1 MSDDIDDALR
11 EETGRGRIVVTVAL
25 CFVLALTAVA
35 LALPARETAEPLL
48 VSVLSAL
55 AIVGMCSLFLGAAGS
70 LHFGRRNADI
80 VHAARMSEA
89 MPTPSA
95 ICSRRGQVI
104 FANAA
109 YRQFVGAGLSSRL
122 KAPEYLYSG
131 HPELSES
138 VYRLSL
144 AAREGREHTEELRI
158 PAGSD
163 ALGNDQNHTVLLKA
177 SVRPVKQGDT
187 RKQVLWRFE
196 DITTER
202 TQQELAFV
210 ELQNMIDY
218 LDHAPAGFYSAD
230 VDGVIHYMNATLAGW
245 LGIGLGETTSGD
257 LNLSDIIVGEDSRI
271 LSDMTSKPGG
281 EAVETY
287 DVDLTSRDGT
297 SIPVR
302 IIHHV
307 RFDEHGLPGESR
319 SLVLNRQAGHDVS
332 EDLRVAEVRFARFFN
347 SAPIGIA
354 LLDTKGKVIN
364 SNMAFAKL
372 IGEKSLRKKSLTSFF
387 DADKHDAFN
396 EAFAQANDVQ
406 AKMEPVE
413 VRFTKGDKNIAQLFV
428 SPSENLDE
436 EGAGAVVYAV
446 DVTEHRMLEQK
457 FSQSSK
463 MQAVGQLAGGVA
475 HDFNNVLT
483 AIIGFSD
490 LLLTRHTPTDPSFQ
504 DIMNIKQNANRAANL
519 VRQLLAFSRRQTLRP
534 KILLLDEAIGDM
546 KILLERLLGEHVK
559 LTVQTTR
566 DLGYVKVDVN
576 QFEQVIMNLSVNARD
591 AMPDGGE
598 LILET
603 GQLTHVE
610 GDENGQQSVMPAG
623 EYVYFAVHDH
633 GTGMSQE
640 VQDNIYDPFFTTKA
654 VGEGTGLGLSTVYGI
669 VKQTGGFIFAESEV
683 GKGTTFTVFLPRYYP
698 TEKELEP
705 EEESIEDKPSDL
717 SGKGTILLV
726 EDEEAVRTFAVRAL
740 QSRGYTVLE
749 ADSGLSALDLL
760 EEEDQVID
768 LVVSDV
774 VMPEMDGPTMLREIR
789 KQNKDVKVIFISG
802 YAEDAF
808 EKNLAEGEEF
818 AFLPKPFSLKQLAAA
833 VKDSLGS

>member
-1 MSDDIDDALR
+1 MSEEIEDVLR
-11 EETGRGRIVVTVAL
+11 EETGRGRIIVTVVL
-25 CFVLALTAVA
+25 CFVLAMTAVA

-55 AIVGMCSLFLGAAGS
+55 AVVGMCSLFLGAAGS
-70 LHFGRRNADI
+70 LHFGRRNAD
-80 VHAARMSEA
+80 VLHAARLTEA

-95 ICSRRGQVI
+95 ICTRRGQVV

-109 YRQFVGAGLSSRL
+109 YRQFVGAGLSGRP

-131 HPELSES
+131 HADLSERI
-138 VYRLSL
+138 YRLSL

-163 ALGNDQNHTVLLKA
+163 ALGYDKANTVLLKV
-177 SVRPVKQGDT
+177 SVRRVNKSDS
-187 RKQVLWRFE
+187 KKNVLWRFE
-196 DITTER
+196 DVTAER
-202 TQQELAFV
+202 TQQESAFV

-230 VDGVIHYMNATLAGW
+230 VKGVIHYMNATLAGW
-245 LGIGLGETTSGD
+245 LGIELGETTSGE
-257 LNLSDIIVGEDSRI
+257 LNLSSLIVGEN
-271 LSDMTSKPGG
+271 SDIFSELTSKPGG
-281 EAVETY
+281 ETVDTF
-287 DVDLTSRDGT
+287 DVDLTTRDGT
-297 SIPVR
+297 SLPVR
-302 IIHHV
+302 IIHRV
-307 RFDEHGLPGESR
+307 RFGDDGRAGDSQ
-319 SLVLNRQAGHDVS
+319 SLVLNRQAGQDVS

-354 LLDTKGKVIN
+354 LLDTRGKVIN
-364 SNMAFAKL
+364 SNSALARL
-372 IGEKSLRKKSLTSFF
+372 IGEKSLRGKPLTSFF
-387 DADKHDAFN
+387 DGDKQSDFN
-396 EAFAQANDVQ
+396 QAFAQANEVQ
-406 AKMEPVE
+406 AKISPVE
-413 VRFTKGDKNIAQLFV
+413 VRFAKGDKNIAQLFL
-428 SPSENLDE
+428 SPSEVLDE
-436 EGAGAVVYAV
+436 EGAGAVVFAV

-534 KILLLDEAIGDM
+534 TVLLLDEAIGDM
-546 KILLERLLGEHVK
+546 KILLERLLGEQVK
-559 LTVQTTR
+559 LEVITTR
-566 DLGYVKVDVN
+566 DPGYVKVDLN
-576 QFEQVIMNLSVNARD
+576 QLEQVIMNLAVNARD
-591 AMPDGGE
+591 AMEGGGQ

-603 GQLTHVE
+603 GQLTHAE
-610 GDENGQQSVMPAG
+610 GDELGGGVMPAG
-623 EYVYFAVHDH
+623 EYVFFVVRDE
-633 GTGMSQE
+633 GCGMTQE
-640 VQDNIYDPFFTTKA
+640 VMDNIYDPFFTTKEI
-654 VGEGTGLGLSTVYGI
+654 GKGTGLGLSTVYGI
-669 VKQTGGFIFAESEV
+669 VKQTGGFIFADSEV
-683 GKGTTFTVFLPRYYP
+683 GKGTTFTVLLPRFYP
-698 TEKELEP
+698 TKAELEVDLDIV
-705 EEESIEDKPSDL
+705 EEKPTDL
-717 SGKGTILLV
+717 SGQGTILLV
-726 EDEEAVRTFAVRAL
+726 EDEEAVRTFAARAL

-760 EEEDQVID
+760 EEEDQTID

-789 KQNKDVKVIFISG
+789 KQNQNVKVIFISG
-802 YAEDAF
+802 YAEEAF
-808 EKNLAEGEEF
+808 EKNLDEGEEF

-833 VKDSLGS
+833 VKEALGS

>member
-1 MSDDIDDALR
+1 MSDEIEDALR
-11 EETGRGRIVVTVAL
+11 EETGRGRIIVTVAL
-25 CFVLALTAVA
+25 CFVLALLAVA

-55 AIVGMCSLFLGAAGS
+55 AVVGMCSLFLGAAGS
-70 LHFGRRNADI
+70 LHFGRRSVDV
-80 VHAARMSEA
+80 VHAARLTEA

-95 ICSRRGQVI
+95 ICTRRGQVV

-109 YRQFVGAGLSSRL
+109 YRKFVGAGLSGRP

-131 HPELSES
+131 HPDLSES

-144 AAREGREHTEELRI
+144 AAREGRAHAEELRI

-163 ALGNDQNHTVLLKA
+163 ALGYDPNNTVLLKV
-177 SVRPVKQGDT
+177 SVRLVKKGDA
-187 RKQVLWRFE
+187 RKHVLWRFE
-196 DITTER
+196 DVTAER
-202 TQQELAFV
+202 SQQELAFV

-230 VDGVIHYMNATLAGW
+230 VNGVIHYMNATLAGW
-245 LGIGLGETTSGD
+245 LGIDLGETTSGE
-257 LNLSDIIVGEDSRI
+257 LNLSNLIVGENSRI
-271 LSDMTSKPGG
+271 LADLTSKPGG
-281 EAVETY
+281 ETIETF
-287 DVDLTSRDGT
+287 DVDLNARDGT
-297 SIPVR
+297 SLPVR
-302 IIHHV
+302 IIHRV
-307 RFDEHGLPGESR
+307 RFGEDGRAEDSR
-319 SLVLNRQAGHDVS
+319 SLVLNRQGGQDVS

-354 LLDTKGKVIN
+354 LLDTRGKVIN
-364 SNMAFAKL
+364 SNGSFARL
-372 IGEKSLRKKSLTSFF
+372 IGEKALRNKSLTSFF
-387 DADKHDAFN
+387 DEDKHQEFDQ
-396 EAFAQANDVQ
+396 AFAKANDVQ
-406 AKMEPVE
+406 AKIAAVE
-413 VRFTKGDKNIAQLFV
+413 VRFTKGPKNIAQLYV

-534 KILLLDEAIGDM
+534 TVLLLDEAIGDM
-546 KILLERLLGEHVK
+546 KILLERLLGERVRLEVK
-559 LTVQTTR
+559 TTR
-566 DLGYVKVDVN
+566 DLGHVKVDLN
-576 QFEQVIMNLSVNARD
+576 QLEQVIMNLSVNARD
-591 AMPDGGE
+591 AMPEGG
-598 LILET
+598 LLTLET
-603 GQLTHVE
+603 GQLTHVD
-610 GDENGQQSVMPAG
+610 GDELGGGIMPAG
-623 EYVYFAVHDH
+623 EYVYFAVRDE
-633 GTGMSQE
+633 GTGMT
-640 VQDNIYDPFFTTKA
+640 QDVLDHIYDPFFTTKDI
-654 VGEGTGLGLSTVYGI
+654 GKGTGLGLSTVYGI
-669 VKQTGGFIFAESEV
+669 VKQTGGFIFAESEI
-683 GKGTTFTVFLPRYYP
+683 GEGTTFTVLLPRYYP
-698 TEKELEP
+698 TPAELAEDEEVVEEKAA
-705 EEESIEDKPSDL
+705 DL

-726 EDEEAVRTFAVRAL
+726 EDEEAVRTFACRAL

-749 ADSGLSALDLL
+749 ADSGLSALELL
-760 EEEDQVID
+760 EEDDHKID

-789 KQNKDVKVIFISG
+789 KKNRNAKVIFISG
-802 YAEDAF
+802 YAEEAF
-808 EKNLAEGEEF
+808 EKNLDEGESF

-833 VKDSLGS
+833 VKDALDS

>member
-1 MSDDIDDALR
+1 MSDEIEDALR
-11 EETGRGRIVVTVAL
+11 EETGRGRIIVTVAL
-25 CFVLALTAVA
+25 CFVLALLAVA

-55 AIVGMCSLFLGAAGS
+55 AVVGMCSLFLGAAGS
-70 LHFGRRNADI
+70 LHFGRRSVDV
-80 VHAARMSEA
+80 VHAARLTEA

-95 ICSRRGQVI
+95 ICTRRGQVV

-109 YRQFVGAGLSSRL
+109 YRKFVGAGLSGRP

-131 HPELSES
+131 HPDLSES

-144 AAREGREHTEELRI
+144 AAREGRAHAEELRI

-163 ALGNDQNHTVLLKA
+163 ALGYDPNNTVLLKV
-177 SVRPVKQGDT
+177 SVRLVKKGDA
-187 RKQVLWRFE
+187 RKHVLWRFE
-196 DITTER
+196 DVTAER
-202 TQQELAFV
+202 SQQELAFV

-230 VDGVIHYMNATLAGW
+230 VNGVIHYMNATLAGW
-245 LGIGLGETTSGD
+245 LGIDLGETTSGE
-257 LNLSDIIVGEDSRI
+257 LNLSNLIVGENSRI
-271 LSDMTSKPGG
+271 LADLTSKPGG
-281 EAVETY
+281 ETIETF
-287 DVDLTSRDGT
+287 DVDLNARDGT
-297 SIPVR
+297 SLPVR
-302 IIHHV
+302 IIHRV
-307 RFDEHGLPGESR
+307 RFGEDGRAEDSR
-319 SLVLNRQAGHDVS
+319 SLVLNRQGGQDVS

-354 LLDTKGKVIN
+354 LLDTRGKVIN
-364 SNMAFAKL
+364 SNGSFAKL
-372 IGEKSLRKKSLTSFF
+372 IGEKALRNKSLTSFF
-387 DADKHDAFN
+387 DEDKHQEFDQ
-396 EAFAQANDVQ
+396 AFAKANDVQ
-406 AKMEPVE
+406 AKIAAVE
-413 VRFTKGDKNIAQLFV
+413 VRFTKGPKNIAQLYV

-534 KILLLDEAIGDM
+534 TVLLLDEAIGDM
-546 KILLERLLGEHVK
+546 KILLERLLGERVRLEVK
-559 LTVQTTR
+559 ITR
-566 DLGYVKVDVN
+566 DLGHVKVDLN
-576 QFEQVIMNLSVNARD
+576 QLEQVIMNLSVNARD
-591 AMPDGGE
+591 AMPEGG
-598 LILET
+598 LLTLET
-603 GQLTHVE
+603 GQLTHVD
-610 GDENGQQSVMPAG
+610 GDELGGGIMPAG
-623 EYVYFAVHDH
+623 KYVYFAVRDE
-633 GTGMSQE
+633 GTGMT
-640 VQDNIYDPFFTTKA
+640 QDVLDHIYDPFFTTKDI
-654 VGEGTGLGLSTVYGI
+654 GKGTGLGLSTVYGI
-669 VKQTGGFIFAESEV
+669 VKQTGGFIFAESEI
-683 GKGTTFTVFLPRYYP
+683 GQGTTFTVLLPRYYP
-698 TEKELEP
+698 TPAELAEDEEVVEEKAA
-705 EEESIEDKPSDL
+705 DL

-726 EDEEAVRTFAVRAL
+726 EDEEAVRTFACRAL

-749 ADSGLSALDLL
+749 ADSGLSALELL
-760 EEEDQVID
+760 EEDEHKID

-789 KQNKDVKVIFISG
+789 KKNQNAKVIFISG
-802 YAEDAF
+802 YAEEAF
-808 EKNLAEGEEF
+808 EKNLDEGENF

-833 VKDSLGS
+833 VKDALDS

>member
-1 MSDDIDDALR
+1 MSDEIEDALR

-25 CFVLALTAVA
+25 CLVLALTAVA
-35 LALPARETAEPLL
+35 VALPARETAEPLL
-48 VSVLSAL
+48 ISVLSAL
-55 AIVGMCSLFLGAAGS
+55 AVVGMCSLFLGAAGS
-70 LHFGRRNADI
+70 LHFGRRNEDV
-80 VHAARMSEA
+80 VHAARLTEA
-89 MPTPSA
+89 MPIPSA
-95 ICSRRGQVI
+95 LCTRRGQIV

-109 YRQFVGAGLSSRL
+109 YRRFVDAGISGRL

-131 HPELSES
+131 HAELSES
-138 VYRLSL
+138 IYRLSL
-144 AAREGREHTEELRI
+144 AAREGREHVEELRI

-163 ALGNDQNHTVLLKA
+163 ALGSERDNTVLLKV
-177 SVRPVKQGDT
+177 SVRLVKKDDS

-196 DITTER
+196 DVTAER
-202 TQQELAFV
+202 AQQEQAFV

-245 LGIGLGETTSGD
+245 LGIDLGETTSGE
-257 LNLSDIIVGEDSRI
+257 LNLSQIIVGEDSRM
-271 LSDMTSKPGG
+271 LSELTSKPGG
-281 EAVETY
+281 ETVETF
-287 DVDLTSRDGT
+287 DVDLTARDGT

-302 IIHHV
+302 IIHRV
-307 RFDEHGLPGESR
+307 RFGDDGRAGDSR
-319 SLVLNRQAGHDVS
+319 SLVLNRQAGQDVS

-354 LLDTKGKVIN
+354 LLDTQGQVIN
-364 SNMAFAKL
+364 SNIAFARL
-372 IGEKSLRKKSLTSFF
+372 IGEKSLRNKCLTSFF
-387 DADKHDAFN
+387 EKDRHEAFN

-406 AKMEPVE
+406 ARIAAVE
-413 VRFTKGDKNIAQLFV
+413 VRFTKGEKNIAQLFV
-428 SPSENLDE
+428 SPSENLGE

-534 KILLLDEAIGDM
+534 TILLLDEAIGDM
-546 KILLERLLGEHVK
+546 KILLERLLGEQVRLEVK
-559 LTVQTTR
+559 TTI
-566 DLGYVKVDVN
+566 DPGHVKVDLN
-576 QFEQVIMNLSVNARD
+576 QLEQVIMNLAVNARD
-591 AMPDGGE
+591 AMADGG
-598 LILET
+598 LLTLET
-603 GQLTHVE
+603 GQLHHNE
-610 GDENGQQSVMPAG
+610 GDELGGGVMPAG
-623 EYVYFAVHDH
+623 EYVYFIVSDE
-633 GTGMSQE
+633 GCGMTQD
-640 VQDNIYDPFFTTKA
+640 VLDNIYDPFFTTKDI
-654 VGEGTGLGLSTVYGI
+654 GKGTGLGLSTVYGI

-683 GKGTTFTVFLPRYYP
+683 GKGTNFTVFLPRYYP
-698 TEKELEP
+698 TKSELEDDVEVV
-705 EEESIEDKPSDL
+705 EEKPTDL

-726 EDEEAVRTFAVRAL
+726 EDEEAVRTFAARAL

-760 EEEDQVID
+760 EEEDQEID

-789 KQNKDVKVIFISG
+789 KQNQDVKVIFISG
-802 YAEDAF
+802 YAEEAF
-808 EKNLAEGEEF
+808 EKNLDKGEEF

-833 VKDSLGS
+833 VKKSLGS